1 MSETIK
7 RPAPLML
14 VAVLAGLQS
23 LFLIGLA
30 IEVFF
35 DVSKENLRLSSG
47 VGLMVLLLGLGLGLA
62 AIGVARSVHIAR
74 GPVIV
79 AQLISLGLAWNL
91 FRTDEELPGVTYVGV
106 GLTIFAVVVLAALMT
121 PSARE
126 ALADRPVSE

>member
-1 MSETIK
+1 MSETAK
-7 RPAPLML
+7 PPLPLML
-14 VAVLAGLQS
+14 AAILAGLQS

-35 DVSKENLRLSSG
+35 DVSKENLRISSG
-47 VGLMVLLLGLGLGLA
+47 VGLLLLLLGVGLGAA
-62 AIGVARSVHIAR
+62 AIGVARSAHIAR

-91 FRTDEELPGVTYVGV
+91 FRTDEELPGVEIVGV
-106 GLTIFAVVVLAALMT
+106 VLVILAAIVLVALAT

-126 ALADRPVSE
+126 ALADRPVNQ

>member
-1 MSETIK
+1 MSETAK
-7 RPAPLML
+7 PPLPLML
-14 VAVLAGLQS
+14 AAILAGLQS

-35 DVSKENLRLSSG
+35 DVSKENLKISSG
-47 VGLMVLLLGLGLGLA
+47 VGLLLLLLGVGLGAA
-62 AIGVARSVHIAR
+62 AIGVARSAHIAR

-91 FRTDEELPGVTYVGV
+91 FKTDEELPGVEIVGV
-106 GLTIFAVVVLAALMT
+106 VLVILAAIVLVALAT

-126 ALADRPVSE
+126 ALADRPVNQ